1 MKILLNLVI
10 ISLLFIGCNNGEK
23 EKDSN
28 EGNEAGIQKGVVQ
41 EVMHVRE
48 YTYLRMLENG
58 QEKWIAAPITA
69 AETGKTYY
77 YGKTMEMKN
86 FESKDLNRT
95 FPTIYFVEKISETEA
110 DAKLPVTREVPA
122 TDPHAANPQAVSPDA
137 TKPVIEKKSVTIEK
151 EGDGITLAELF
162 KNKESYQNKMVTVKG
177 EVTKFNPAIMKTNW
191 IHLQDG
197 TDFNGEFDLTATT
210 SAELKVGEVVT
221 LKGKVTLNK
230 DFGAGYFYAIILED
244 AQIVK

>member
-1 MKILLNLVI
+1 MKILLNLAI
-10 ISLLFIGCNNGEK
+10 MCLLFISCNTGSK
-23 EKDSN
+23 EKDENGS
-28 EGNEAGIQKGVVQ
+28 GLHKAIVQ
-41 EVMHVRE
+41 EVLHVRE
-48 YTYLRMLENG
+48 YTYLRVLENG

-86 FESKDLNRT
+86 FESKDLNKT

-110 DAKLPVTREVPA
+110 DAKLPLAPA
-122 TDPHAANPQAVSPDA
+122 TNNVNTHAASPEA
-137 TKPVIEKKSVTIEK
+137 AKPVIEKKSVNIEK
-151 EGDGITLAELF
+151 EGAGITLAELF
-162 KNKESYQNKMVTVKG
+162 KNKESYQDKLVTVKG

-210 SAELKVGEVVT
+210 SAELKVGDVVT

-244 AQIVK
+244 AQILN

>member
-1 MKILLNLVI
+1 MKILLNLSI
-10 ISLLFIGCNNGEK
+10 LFLLFISCNKGSKNDRTN
-23 EKDSN
+23 DS
-28 EGNEAGIQKGVVQ
+28 EIHQAIVQ
-41 EVMHVRE
+41 EVLHVRE
-48 YTYLRMLENG
+48 YTYLRVLENG
-58 QEKWIAAPITA
+58 QEKWIAAPITT

-86 FESKDLNRT
+86 FESKDLNKT

-110 DAKLPVTREVPA
+110 DAKLPVIYEAPVA
-122 TDPHAANPQAVSPDA
+122 DPHMSNPEAI
-137 TKPVIEKKSVTIEK
+137 KPVIEKASVQVENK
-151 EGDGITLAELF
+151 GDAISLADLF
-162 KNKESYQNKMVTVKG
+162 KNKESYQNKMVTIKG

-210 SAELKVGEVVT
+210 SAELKVGDVVT

-244 AQIVK
+244 AQILN

>member
-1 MKILLNLVI
+1 MKILLNLTMI
-10 ISLLFIGCNNGEK
+10 CLLFISCNTGSKEK
-23 EKDSN
+23 EENGSGLHK
-28 EGNEAGIQKGVVQ
+28 AIVQ

-48 YTYLRMLENG
+48 YTYLRVLENG
-58 QEKWIAAPITA
+58 QEKWIAAPITD

-86 FESKDLNRT
+86 FESKDLNKT

-110 DAKLPVTREVPA
+110 DAKLPAAREIPK
-122 TDPHAANPQAVSPDA
+122 TDPHGTNPQMASPEA
-137 TKPVIEKKSVTIEK
+137 AKPVIEKKSVNIEK
-151 EGDGITLAELF
+151 EGAGITLAELF
-162 KNKESYQNKMVTVKG
+162 KNKESYQNKVVTVKG

-210 SAELKVGEVVT
+210 SAELKVGDVVT

-230 DFGAGYFYAIILED
+230 DFGAGYFYTIILED
-244 AQIVK
+244 AQILN

>member
-1 MKILLNLVI
+1 MKILLNLTMI
-10 ISLLFIGCNNGEK
+10 CLLFISCNTGSK
-23 EKDSN
+23 EK
-28 EGNEAGIQKGVVQ
+28 EGNESGLHKAIVQ
-41 EVMHVRE
+41 EVLHVRE
-48 YTYLRMLENG
+48 YTYLRVLENG

-86 FESKDLNRT
+86 FESKDLNKT

-110 DAKLPVTREVPA
+110 DAKLPLAPA
-122 TDPHAANPQAVSPDA
+122 PNNVNPNTVSQEA
-137 TKPVIEKKSVTIEK
+137 TKPVIEKKSVNIEK
-151 EGDGITLAELF
+151 EGAGITLAELF
-162 KNKESYQNKMVTVKG
+162 KNKESYQNKVVTVKG

-210 SAELKVGEVVT
+210 SAELKVGDVVT

-230 DFGAGYFYAIILED
+230 DFGAGYFYTIILED
-244 AQIVK
+244 AQILN